1 MDASISKKAPF
12 IAPATHH
19 CDNRGF
25 LCEDGVCTYIKR
37 ARCRHYPTCKAMK
50 ENRGPANEKR
60 NRSRS
65 VLTAGTDGYDL

>member
-1 MDASISKKAPF
+1 MDASISKKGPF

-19 CDNRGF
+19 CDNQGF
-25 LCEDGVCTYIKR
+25 LCEDSVCTYIKR

-50 ENRGPANEKR
+50 ENRDPANEKR

-65 VLTAGTDGYDL
+65 VQTAGTDGYDL